1 LDPATAV
8 RICPGV
14 CPRCGRKQEKSMTFE
29 RSGESYSKDDKHAIR
44 DGIKNRVDLKTISDQ
59 LKRSPGSIW
68 AKAQDMKLHPG
79 RVWYMGKKITTVKSG
94 EKSVTIVDKL
104 TKAIVKDHG
113 KEKEKPSKV
122 VRARLDIDS
131 LSEEQCADV
140 IKIFETSGNSFFRD
154 LGSMGIPP
162 VTIAGYYD
170 KRKTLLKK
178 LRARFD
184 QIQNEKIKVKK
195 IDAIRTAMDAPDRKA
210 VKIPPVIIHPA
221 KNTPDVETLL
231 VKILNENKLQTEL
244 LSTLAR
250 KAGSAS

>member
-1 LDPATAV
+1 
-8 RICPGV
+8 
-14 CPRCGRKQEKSMTFE
+14 MTFE
-29 RSGESYSKDDKHAIR
+29 RSGESYNKDDKHAIR
-44 DGIKNRVDLKTISDQ
+44 DGIKNRVDLKTVSDKM
-59 LKRSPGSIW
+59 KRSPESIW
-68 AKAQDMKLHPG
+68 AKAHDMGLRPG
-79 RVWYMGKKITTVKSG
+79 RVWYIGEKVGQVKSG

-113 KEKEKPSKV
+113 KEKETSSKV

-140 IKIFETSGNSFFRD
+140 IKIFEAGGNSFFRD

-170 KRKTLLKK
+170 KRKTMLAK

-184 QIQNEKIKVKK
+184 QIQNEKIKVEKVETPRAAAAK
-195 IDAIRTAMDAPDRKA
+195 L
-210 VKIPPVIIHPA
+210 PPVIIHTV

-231 VKILNENKLQTEL
+231 VEILNETKVQTEL

-250 KAGSAS
+250 RAGSAS